1 MTDSS
6 ENETSRPRQ
15 RKPCIACREPI
26 QPDARICPQCGS
38 PQSGTR
44 WKFLGTTLKWI
55 GAVTALISLIA
66 GSFQLNGLLQASR
79 ERSEAVQKLVKAAD
93 MQIEYGDLESALQL
107 VEQAIELQPG
117 SRAAGER
124 QVTVAMMLFRR
135 GFDFTPKGYAEKI
148 DSLMPVLYRGAM
160 DADPARAADA
170 LAHIGRAN
178 KMRRFAQNKEF
189 PIEDYFQRAV
199 ALDAD
204 NVFAH
209 VFWAVSCLD
218 NSWRMECGNN
228 LEAAEE
234 HFAMGMKDGRHQ
246 DYVRRKRFD
255 SLRATSVD
263 GADILLIGDMITSW
277 RNKVPLDEKQ
287 QSMILTDVSGFYDP
301 DEQSTQKLQNLV
313 QRFQPAEVLDMLEWA
328 SEGQKWKDDWEE
340 LRIMALMAHLTELTG
355 NRPLALERYRAA
367 RVKSRREELTST
379 GNYVIS
385 SIRERVDWSLANLL
399 EIRPGWLG
407 IKYERINEELARSL
421 GMADEQGLFISEVI
435 PAGPAEV
442 GGLLTGDVILEV
454 EGRAPEYQEYQSIEQ
469 IIGPKV
475 AGDTLALTIFR
486 KGERKL
492 LQLTLGEAKA
502 SSVFLSE
509 LRHIRRETTPLSL
522 LMDQMLYRSHT
533 IDVGEKSMRIATLT
547 DELRTGFEVNTD
559 APAVLILDSNLGEWE
574 SGLRAGDLI
583 LAVNN
588 QPVSSAEEVAAMIEQ
603 ARKNGES
610 SLLFDRLRAGERQAV
625 AIKIN

>member
-6 ENETSRPRQ
+6 ENETSSPRQ

-26 QPDARICPQCGS
+26 QPDARVCPQCGS
-38 PQSGTR
+38 PQSGAR

-55 GAVTALISLIA
+55 GAVTALISLIV

-93 MQIEYGDLESALQL
+93 MQIEYSDLESALQL

-124 QVTVAMMLFRR
+124 QVTVAMMLLRR
-135 GFDFTPKGYAEKI
+135 GFDYYYNKEGWKEKI
-148 DSLMPVLYRGAM
+148 DSLMPVLYRGAV
-160 DADPARAADA
+160 DADPVKAADA
-170 LAHIGRAN
+170 LAHIGLAN
-178 KMRRFAQNKEF
+178 KIRRKMLNKEF
-189 PIEDYFQRAV
+189 PIEEYFQRAV

-209 VFWAVSCLD
+209 VFWAASCLN

-234 HFAMGMKDGRHQ
+234 HFAMAMQDGRHQ

-255 SLRATSVD
+255 SLRATSVE
-263 GADILLIGDMITSW
+263 GANFLLIGEMITSW
-277 RNKVPLDEKQ
+277 RNNVPLDAKQ
-287 QSMILTDVSGFYDP
+287 QRMIRDDFPDFYYRHDGHYG
-301 DEQSTQKLQNLV
+301 QKLVSLV
-313 QRFQPAEVLDMLEWA
+313 QRFQPAEILGILEWA
-328 SEGQKWKDDWEE
+328 SEGQKWKDDWDG

-355 NRPLALERYRAA
+355 NRPLALERYKAVRM
-367 RVKSRREELTST
+367 KLRREE
-379 GNYVIS
+379 GGS
-385 SIRERVDWSLANLL
+385 SNVSPIRERVDWSLANLL

-407 IKYERINEELARSL
+407 IKYERISEELVRSL
-421 GMADEQGLFISEVI
+421 GMADTQGLFISEVI
-435 PAGPAEV
+435 PAGPGEV

-454 EGRAPEYQEYQSIEQ
+454 AGRAAKFQSMKQ
-469 IIGPKV
+469 ILGTKV

-492 LQLTLGEAKA
+492 LQLTLGEATA
-502 SSVFLSE
+502 SSFFAKPQS
-509 LRHIRRETTPLSL
+509 ISATSPLSL

-559 APAVLILDSNLGEWE
+559 APAVLILGANFGEWE
-574 SGLRAGDLI
+574 SGLWAGDLI

-588 QPVSSAEEVAAMIEQ
+588 QPVSNADEVATMIEQ
-603 ARKNGES
+603 ARQNGES
-610 SLLFDRLRAGERQAV
+610 SLLFSRLRAGERQTI